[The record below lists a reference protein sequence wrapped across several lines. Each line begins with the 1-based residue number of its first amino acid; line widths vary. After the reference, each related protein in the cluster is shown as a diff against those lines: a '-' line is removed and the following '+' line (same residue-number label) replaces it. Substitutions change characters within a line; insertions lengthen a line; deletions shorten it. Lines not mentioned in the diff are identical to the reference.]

1 MKKEYGFNDHNIKR
15 KKPIYYI
22 ISDFDGKL
30 IEEFPAGSQ
39 SQWDGGFDEYQGEYV
54 LIIKVNNFSNTLN
67 NMIFMHKF
75 NERVLEDLQN
85 NKVKLCFYAE
95 EGGAQDSVL
104 NVGLYKFLSEQLV
117 SANIDEKNIFYSDS
131 NLIIESEFKKH
142 YPNSKINVFSHYWQ
156 CWRYL
161 YSQNK
166 ILSVD
171 DFLKTKSVN
180 RDKHFLSYNRSPHT
194 HRCATIVDIFENKLH
209 EKSILSFPSEL
220 EGVQG
225 NKFSIQNEV
234 DKFYTQDNYKSE
246 LINDLHN
253 HLPFIADVKNIFTED
268 NVWDSVVIESSFF
281 NTYFSLVVGTM
292 FEDYEEE
299 NPYTIFMSEKIYKAL
314 TSFHP
319 TIYMGNMGSLKK
331 LKEMGFKT
339 FHPFIDESYDK
350 EPNRVKRFEMIMKE
364 VNKLCNMKLSE
375 LHDLYWSMSDVLIH
389 NHNVYYNKVVPF
401 CEDKMEHIT
410 QEIMK

>member
-1 MKKEYGFNDHNIKR
+1 M
-15 KKPIYYI
+15 
-22 ISDFDGKL
+22 
-30 IEEFPAGSQ
+30 
-39 SQWDGGFDEYQGEYV
+39 
-54 LIIKVNNFSNTLN
+54 
-67 NMIFMHKF
+67 
-75 NERVLEDLQN
+75 
-85 NKVKLCFYAE
+85 
-95 EGGAQDSVL
+95 
-104 NVGLYKFLSEQLV
+104 
-117 SANIDEKNIFYSDS
+117 
-131 NLIIESEFKKH
+131 
-142 YPNSKINVFSHYWQ
+142 
-156 CWRYL
+156 
-161 YSQNK
+161 
-166 ILSVD
+166 
-171 DFLKTKSVN
+171 
-180 RDKHFLSYNRSPHT
+180 
-194 HRCATIVDIFENKLH
+194 
-209 EKSILSFPSEL
+209 
-220 EGVQG
+220 QG

-234 DKFYTQDNYKSE
+234 DKFYTQDNYKSK

-253 HLPFIADVKNIFTED
+253 HLPFIADVENIFTED
-268 NVWDSVVIESSFF
+268 NVWDSVVVESSFF

-375 LHDLYWSMSDVLIH
+375 LHDLYWSMSDILIH

-401 CEDKMEHIT
+401 CENKMKHIT
-410 QEIMK
+410 YEIMK

>member
-1 MKKEYGFNDHNIKR
+1 MKMEYGFNDHTKKQ

-30 IEEFPAGSQ
+30 IEEFPAGSEYN
-39 SQWDGGFDEYQGEYV
+39 WNGGFNQYQGEYV
-54 LIIKVNNFSNTLN
+54 LVIKVNNFSNTLN
-67 NMIFMHKF
+67 NNIFIPKF
-75 NERVLEDLQN
+75 NSRVLEDLQN

-104 NVGLYKFLSEQLV
+104 NSGLYDLLLEQLFQA
-117 SANIDEKNIFYSDS
+117 SIDESNVFYSDS
-131 NLIIESEFKKH
+131 NLIVESEFKKH
-142 YPNSKINVFSHYWQ
+142 YPKSKIKVFSHYWQ
-156 CWRYL
+156 CWRYVH
-161 YSQNK
+161 SQDK
-166 ILSVD
+166 TLSVEN
-171 DFLKTKSVN
+171 FLDTKGVK

-194 HRCATIVDIFENKLH
+194 HRCATIVDIFENKLY

-234 DKFYTQDNYKSE
+234 DRFYGKDFYKSD
-246 LINDLHN
+246 LIDDLHN
-253 HLPFIADVKNIFTED
+253 HLPFIADVKDIFTKD
-268 NVWDSVVIESSFF
+268 NIWDSVIIESSFF
-281 NTYFSLVVGTM
+281 DTYFSLVVGTM

-299 NPYTIFMSEKIYKAL
+299 NPYTIFMSEKIYKSL

-319 TIYMGNMGSLKK
+319 VIYMGNKGSLKK
-331 LKEMGFKT
+331 INEMGFKT
-339 FHPFIDESYDK
+339 FHPYIDESYDE
-350 EPNRVKRFEMIMKE
+350 EPNRVKRFEMVMKE
-364 VNKLCNMKLSE
+364 VNRLCDMKLSE
-375 LHDLYWSMSDVLIH
+375 LHNLYWSMSDILIH
-389 NHNVYYNKVVPF
+389 NHNVYYDKVVPF